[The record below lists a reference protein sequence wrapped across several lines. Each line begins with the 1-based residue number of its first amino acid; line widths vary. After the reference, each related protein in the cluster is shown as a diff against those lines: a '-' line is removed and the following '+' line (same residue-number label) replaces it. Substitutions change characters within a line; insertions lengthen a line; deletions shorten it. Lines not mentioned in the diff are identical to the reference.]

1 MNVYVSSCILIL
13 AICLLIYTYV
23 IYNANE
29 KETTKSNERISDII
43 NKLSLMIEEY
53 NTALIETNNQLIVLQ
68 QQLWQLLQETKMQS

>member
-68 QQLWQLLQETKMQS
+68 QLWQLLQETKMQS